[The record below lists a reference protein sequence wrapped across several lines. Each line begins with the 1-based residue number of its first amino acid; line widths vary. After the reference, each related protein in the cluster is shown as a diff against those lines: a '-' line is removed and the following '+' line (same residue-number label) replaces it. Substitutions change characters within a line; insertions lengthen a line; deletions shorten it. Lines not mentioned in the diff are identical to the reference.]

1 MLGTALYFPNIDI
14 DDPIWLRSAILFWDE
29 IQTIVPSAITNP
41 YHHQDTRICHEEG
54 YLKPLRCDLHQNL
67 LSELGGKVA
76 GLLHNDHYMRTF
88 GQLGPGSPAEHSLA
102 ASEHLAWEI
111 EETFAEAGMYPNKM
125 SAELLKLALHSG
137 LARVHTGKLSP
148 TIRSLFRNLELARM
162 HPGKLDSVLREVFSE
177 QQMSSDDAGDW
188 LLVDSRFA
196 HAYMSA
202 LAASLSKQLDLSPL
216 TSSEPAHG
224 LSFRF
229 LFDDFVDTSTHS
241 AEGALVS
248 VVMRSLRVDPSVSIH
263 RLIEFKRKREDQYLH
278 LKSKL
283 SQLSSNLTVEDGPSN
298 ADEYRDLIE
307 RTSNTYTNEIE
318 PQLRALKRE
327 LDNQFI
333 HTVWEGA
340 YRALTISVPSAGAL
354 AYFTGLSGPE
364 LLGAGMA
371 LAVTDI
377 GVRSYLRGQRT
388 RATNPYSYLYDIS
401 ANFGLPRFSEA

>member
-1 MLGTALYFPNIDI
+1 MLGTALYFPHIDI

-29 IQTIVPSAITNP
+29 IQTIAPSAITNP
-41 YHHQDTRICHEEG
+41 YHHNDTRICHEEG
-54 YLKPLRCDLHQNL
+54 YLTPLRCDLHKDIFN
-67 LSELGGKVA
+67 ELGGKVA
-76 GLLHNDHYMRTF
+76 GLLHNDHYIHKLS
-88 GQLGPGSPAEHSLA
+88 QLNSGSPAANSLA
-102 ASEHLAWEI
+102 ASKHFTWEI
-111 EETFAEAGMYPNKM
+111 EETFEEVGIYPHKM
-125 SAELLKLALHSG
+125 STELLKLALNSG

-148 TIRSLFRNLELARM
+148 AIRRLFSNLEMARM
-162 HPGKLDSVLREVFSE
+162 HPGKLDNVLREMFSE
-177 QQMSSDDAGDW
+177 QQMYSDDAGDW

-196 HAYMSA
+196 DAYMSA

-229 LFDDFVDTSTHS
+229 LFDDVIDASAHS

-248 VVMRSLRVDPSVSIH
+248 VVMRSLRVDPSVSIR
-263 RLIEFKRKREDQYLH
+263 RLIEFRRERKEQYLD

-283 SQLSSNLTVEDGPSN
+283 SQLSSSLTVEDGPSSIE
-298 ADEYRDLIE
+298 DYRDLIH
-307 RTSNTYTNEIE
+307 RTSNIYTNEIE
-318 PQLRALKRE
+318 PQLRSLKKE

-354 AYFTGLSGPE
+354 AFFTGLTGLE

-377 GVRSYLRGQRT
+377 GVRSYLRGRRA
-388 RATNPYSYLYDIS
+388 RATNPYSYLYDIN
-401 ANFGLPRFSEA
+401 ANFGLPQFSET